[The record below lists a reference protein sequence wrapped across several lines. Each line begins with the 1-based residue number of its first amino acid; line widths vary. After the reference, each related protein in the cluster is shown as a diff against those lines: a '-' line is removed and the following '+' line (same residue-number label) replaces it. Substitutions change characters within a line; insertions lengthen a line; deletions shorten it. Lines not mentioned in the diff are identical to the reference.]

1 MGLNERF
8 EKYIPMV
15 ESEIRAVF
23 GDVPPELSEFYGMME
38 YHLGWRD
45 RNLNPAR
52 GNSGKRVRPVILLT
66 VAEAVGG
73 DAQDALPGAA
83 AVELLH
89 NFSLIHDDIEDN
101 SPTRR
106 HRPTVWAVW
115 GVPQA
120 INTGDGMYSL
130 AYRALLRLQGTGVPG
145 DRILRAITRFNETC
159 IELTEGQFLDMS
171 FEERMYV
178 TTEDYLRMVEG
189 KTAALLS
196 TSAFLG
202 ALLGGADDE
211 VTARYATFGKQ
222 LGIAFQIE
230 DDILGI
236 WGDEEKT
243 GKPAASDVLEKK
255 KTLPIIF
262 GLMKEFGDSD
272 DKPLTRI
279 FGKEKITPQEAK
291 EAARILD
298 EYGARAY
305 ANTLAAEAHQ
315 LAMTALENTG
325 VRGEAQDD
333 LRALAEKLL
342 GRES

>member
-1 MGLNERF
+1 MGLNERI
-8 EKYIPMV
+8 EKYISLV
-15 ESEIRAVF
+15 EEEIRKTFA
-23 GDVPPELSEFYGMME
+23 DIPSELSEFYGMME

-45 RNLNPAR
+45 EKLRPNP
-52 GNSGKRVRPVILLT
+52 GNSGKRIRPVVLLT
-66 VAEAVGG
+66 VTEAVGG
-73 DAQDALPGAA
+73 EIRNGLPGAA

-106 HRPTVWAVW
+106 HRPTVWAIW

-130 AYRALLRLQGTGVPG
+130 AYKALLGLYGSGIPEE
-145 DRILRAITRFNETC
+145 RIARAITRFNQTC

-178 TTEDYLRMVEG
+178 TTEEYLRMVEG
-189 KTAALLS
+189 KTASLLS
-196 TSAFLG
+196 TSAYLG
-202 ALLGGADDE
+202 ALLGGAGDE
-211 VTARYATFGKQ
+211 TVARYATFGKQ

-236 WGDEEKT
+236 WGEEEKT
-243 GKPAASDVLEKK
+243 GKPAASDILEKK

-262 GLMKEFGDSD
+262 GLMKEFAESGTG
-272 DKPLTRI
+272 PLTQI
-279 FGKEKITPQEAK
+279 FHKEKPSREEARK
-291 EAARILD
+291 AAEILE

-305 ANTLAAEAHQ
+305 TNTLAAEAHH

-325 VRGEAQDD
+325 IKNDAQAD
-333 LRALAEKLL
+333 LKALAEKLL